1 MRFIWAGITLL
12 VGIVMLPIMWSF
24 IDEMNTDTIAGLP
37 GLTTAEAAFPAL
49 LAIGFFVLVIVA
61 FLLVLRGRGD

>member
-1 MRFIWAGITLL
+1 MRFVFAGVTLL

-24 IDEMNTDTIAGLP
+24 VNDMNRDTISILP

-49 LAIGFFVLVIVA
+49 LALGFFVLIVIA
-61 FLLVLRGRGD
+61 FIMTLRGGRD